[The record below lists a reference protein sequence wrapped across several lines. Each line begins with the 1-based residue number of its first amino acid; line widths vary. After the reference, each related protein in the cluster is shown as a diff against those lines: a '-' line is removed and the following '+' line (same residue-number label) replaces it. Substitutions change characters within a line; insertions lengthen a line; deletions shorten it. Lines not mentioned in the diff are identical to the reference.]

1 MFYNTEL
8 VGRLGNDGFWKED
21 YGWGVRVSRHI
32 TSDAFQQDG
41 LPFAVCA
48 SAHVQLRGRV
58 DGAVTDAA
66 LVKNRC
72 C

>member
-1 MFYNTEL
+1 MTLIETT
-8 VGRLGNDGFWKED
+8 DG
-21 YGWGVRVSRHI
+21 V

-58 DGAVTDAA
+58 DGAVADVA

>member
-1 MFYNTEL
+1 LISHE
-8 VGRLGNDGFWKED
+8 DGVALAFNSGHWKSYIRAISFD
-21 YGWGVRVSRHI
+21 SV

-58 DGAVTDAA
+58 DGAVADAA